1 MEHEFASEGPSLRRE
16 TLTKPGKLGLRLL
29 EDLTA
34 LAAGGSVCARLKLPN
49 FFKEKGEK
57 NKKKNFYQMA
67 LLAECYFEFSEFIE
81 WFSVVIFPFVK
92 ADIYCFYLTGIL
104 ATRQYSSADIRT

>member
-1 MEHEFASEGPSLRRE
+1 
-16 TLTKPGKLGLRLL
+16 
-29 EDLTA
+29 
-34 LAAGGSVCARLKLPN
+34 
-49 FFKEKGEK
+49 
-57 NKKKNFYQMA
+57 MA

-92 ADIYCFYLTGIL
+92 ADIYWFYLTGIL